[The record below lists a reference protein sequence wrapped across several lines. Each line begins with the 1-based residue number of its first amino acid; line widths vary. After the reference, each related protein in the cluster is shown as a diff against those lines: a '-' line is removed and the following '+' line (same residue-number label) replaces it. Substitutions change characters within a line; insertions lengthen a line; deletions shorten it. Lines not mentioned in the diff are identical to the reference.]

1 MYAVAGARYAAKT
14 LGTTP
19 WKLNEP
25 IRTVGSKLCSRRKC
39 GQCPVEDERVL
50 QLCHQEKRHNVVP
63 KT

>member
-14 LGTTP
+14 LGTAP

-50 QLCHQEKRHNVVP
+50 QLCH
-63 KT
+63 